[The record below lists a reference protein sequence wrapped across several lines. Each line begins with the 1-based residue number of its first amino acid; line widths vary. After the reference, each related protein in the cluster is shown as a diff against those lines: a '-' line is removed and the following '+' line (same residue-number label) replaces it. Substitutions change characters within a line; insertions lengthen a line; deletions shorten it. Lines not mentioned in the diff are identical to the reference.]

1 MPCYHPMPAVRL
13 SDGSV
18 KFVSRNKRGVEGT
31 LELPCGQCIGC
42 RLERSRQWAMRCLHE
57 ASLYDRNA
65 FITLTYDDANLPPGG
80 SLSYP
85 DFQRFMKRLRKE
97 VGAVRFYAGG
107 EYGEQG
113 TIRPHLHACLFG
125 YDFPDKV
132 FYKNSGSGERIY
144 TSKLL
149 QKLWKFGLSSVGD
162 VTFQSAA
169 YIARYCVAKRTGDA
183 AKDWYAC
190 DQFVDEDGVIRD
202 SVTPE
207 FNRMSLKPGIGSR
220 WLDKFKTDV
229 YPRDYV
235 VVNGVK
241 VKPPKYY
248 DVLFERE
255 DPGSFSELVAQREL
269 DMTNMVSVNPSEFLR
284 DDYQYHFK
292 GIADRLSVKERVKH
306 AQSLQ
311 LKRGFS

>member
-1 MPCYHPMPAVRL
+1 M

-18 KFVSRNKRGVEGT
+18 KFVSRNKAGVEGT

-65 FITLTYDDANLPPGG
+65 FITLTYDDSHLPPGG

-85 DFQRFMKRLRKE
+85 DFQRFMKRLRRRIGSK
-97 VGAVRFYAGG
+97 VRFYAGG

-113 TIRPHLHACLFG
+113 TIRPHFHACLFG
-125 YDFPDKV
+125 YDFPDKI
-132 FYKNSGSGERIY
+132 FFKRSASGDKLY

-149 QKLWKFGLSSVGD
+149 ESLWPFGISSVGD

-183 AKDWYAC
+183 AKSWYAC
-190 DQFVDEDGVIRD
+190 DEFVDEDGVIRD

-220 WLDKFKTDV
+220 WLEKYKTDV

-255 DPGSFSELVAQREL
+255 DPGIFSEIVANREL
-269 DMTNMVSVNPSEFLR
+269 QMDTLIKR
-284 DDYQYHFK
+284 DYLEYWP
-292 GIADRLSVKERVKH
+292 DRMNVKEQVHLARSN
-306 AQSLQ
+306 QLLRSL
-311 LKRGFS
+311 K

>member
-1 MPCYHPMPAVRL
+1 MPCYHPMPAVRM

-18 KFVSRNKRGVEGT
+18 KFVSRNKAGVEGT

-65 FITLTYDDANLPPGG
+65 FITLTYDDAHLPPGG

-85 DFQRFMKRLRKE
+85 DFQRFMKRLRRRIGSK
-97 VGAVRFYAGG
+97 VRFYAGG

-113 TIRPHLHACLFG
+113 TIRPHFHACLFG

-132 FYKNSGSGERIY
+132 FFKRSSSGDKLY

-149 QKLWKFGLSSVGD
+149 EFLWPFGISSVGD

-183 AKDWYAC
+183 AKSWYAC
-190 DQFVDEDGVIRD
+190 DEFIDENGEVRD

-220 WLDKFKTDV
+220 WLDKFQTDV

-255 DPGSFSELVAQREL
+255 NPGTFSEIVAQREL
-269 DMTNMVSVNPSEFLR
+269 DMNTLIKRDHLEFWP
-284 DDYQYHFK
+284 
-292 GIADRLSVKERVKH
+292 DRMFVKEQVHLARSN
-306 AQSLQ
+306 QLLRSL
-311 LKRGFS
+311 K

>member
-1 MPCYHPMPAVRL
+1 M

-18 KFVSRNKRGVEGT
+18 KFVSRNKAGVEGT

-65 FITLTYDDANLPPGG
+65 FITLTYDDSHLPPGG

-85 DFQRFMKRLRKE
+85 DFQKFMKRLRRRIGSK
-97 VGAVRFYAGG
+97 VRFYAGG

-113 TIRPHLHACLFG
+113 TIRPHFHACLFG

-132 FYKNSGSGERIY
+132 FFKRSSSGDKLY

-149 QKLWKFGLSSVGD
+149 ESLWPYGISSVGD

-183 AKDWYAC
+183 AKSWYAC
-190 DQFVDEDGVIRD
+190 DEFVDEHGEVRN

-220 WLDKFKTDV
+220 WLEKFKTDV

-255 DPGSFSELVAQREL
+255 DPGTFSEIVANREL
-269 DMTNMVSVNPSEFLR
+269 QMDTLIKR
-284 DDYQYHFK
+284 DHLEYWP
-292 GIADRLSVKERVKH
+292 DRMNVKEQVHLARSN
-306 AQSLQ
+306 QLLRSL
-311 LKRGFS
+311 K

>member
-57 ASLYDRNA
+57 ASLYDRNS
-65 FITLTYDDANLPPGG
+65 FITLTYDDSNLPPGG
-80 SLSYP
+80 SLSYS
-85 DFQRFMKRLRKE
+85 DFQRFMKRLRKRI
-97 VGAVRFYAGG
+97 GSKVRFYAGG

-113 TIRPHLHACLFG
+113 TIRPHFHACLFG

-132 FYKNSGSGERIY
+132 YYKKSSSGSRIY

-149 QKLWKFGLSSVGD
+149 ESLWPYGLSSIGD
-162 VTFQSAA
+162 VTFESAA

-183 AKDWYAC
+183 AKEWYKC
-190 DQFVDEDGVIRD
+190 DEFVDEDGVIRD

-220 WLDKFKTDV
+220 WLEKFQTDV

-248 DVLFERE
+248 DVLFEKE
-255 DPGSFSELVAQREL
+255 NPGVFSDLVAQREL
-269 DMTNMVSVNPSEFLR
+269 DMANLKKVDHLEYWPERM
-284 DDYQYHFK
+284 
-292 GIADRLSVKERVKH
+292 AVKEQVQL
-306 AQSLQ
+306 AQSSQ